1 MLCANCG
8 HLNLA
13 RFDTCPCYWDDDA
26 ERDMRDTEPMIDP
39 ISQPERISTR
49 IWDYSP
55 RGYYSMRGRDE
66 GKLVEAEMFW
76 TSFDDVVW
84 C

>member
-1 MLCANCG
+1 MYCPDCNRTHQPLYCP
-8 HLNLA
+8 HLTWPEE
-13 RFDTCPCYWDDDA
+13 D
-26 ERDMRDTEPMIDP
+26 MIDP
-39 ISQPERISTR
+39 ISQPDRISTR